1 MGGTSEQQPANQRL
15 PDYRRAKNTD
25 EPATDINTAVGCWNR
40 PLPAAAASGMIATQ
54 DVLHLLWE
62 MEQKALHLWLP
73 ERHEPIPGYV
83 LAWQGNPITDAQR
96 NDRGFWS
103 EALLADT
110 RELGRAFTVSTGL
123 GCRRK

>member
-1 MGGTSEQQPANQRL
+1 
-15 PDYRRAKNTD
+15 
-25 EPATDINTAVGCWNR
+25 
-40 PLPAAAASGMIATQ
+40 MIATQ

-96 NDRGFWS
+96 NDRGFGVKRCWQIPENWGGRS
-103 EALLADT
+103 QYQ
-110 RELGRAFTVSTGL
+110 LG
-123 GCRRK
+123 

>member
-15 PDYRRAKNTD
+15 PDYRRAKNLD

-62 MEQKALHLWLP
+62 MEQRRFISGFLSAMNLSPATCWLGKEIPSPMHSVTTEGFGVKRCWQIP
-73 ERHEPIPGYV
+73 ENWGGRSQY
-83 LAWQGNPITDAQR
+83 Q
-96 NDRGFWS
+96 
-103 EALLADT
+103 
-110 RELGRAFTVSTGL
+110 LG
-123 GCRRK
+123 